1 VRVRVRVRVFVFV
14 FVFGCVCVCVCA
26 CVCACVCVFVCA
38 RVRACVRVCARVFV
52 CLCVCVRACACVC
65 GSDVRTGTR
74 TQAHNG
80 RVIIRNGG
88 LYVAGGGRA
97 REDKGKTEEVIV
109 EYKSASGRAPGPV
122 PRGGGGAARDDEEWR
137 RSAGPSRGNAGAAS
151 QVWASH
157 RTLEQGVA
165 TGTVETVVKKQNG
178 KALALA
184 RSRARERM
192 RGERVGR

>member
-1 VRVRVRVRVFVFV
+1 MRVRVRVRVFVFV

-26 CVCACVCVFVCA
+26 CVCACVCVFLCA
-38 RVRACVRVCARVFV
+38 RVRACVLVCARVFV
-52 CLCVCVRACACVC
+52 CVCVCVRACACVC

-122 PRGGGGAARDDEEWR
+122 QRVGGGRRGTMKSGGGRQVPRAAMQVLLHKCGLRIARWSKEWPRGQLR
-137 RSAGPSRGNAGAAS
+137 P
-151 QVWASH
+151 
-157 RTLEQGVA
+157 L
-165 TGTVETVVKKQNG
+165 
-178 KALALA
+178 
-184 RSRARERM
+184 
-192 RGERVGR
+192 